1 MSSTTP
7 YLPPLQPKAVRP
19 AVSLLQSPPS
29 KDSSQLRPIL
39 LMVMLLPMGY
49 PKLQQASKT
58 PCPLIFLSQPSL
70 ISHLLPLCGLLRG
83 LLKGPYSLDTPPR
96 SAELLR
102 SLCGPGKAAGIV
114 TAISTTLSFVFHADR
129 EMRC

>member
-7 YLPPLQPKAVRP
+7 YLPPPQRKAVRP

-39 LMVMLLPMGY
+39 LMVMLLPVGF

-83 LLKGPYSLDTPPR
+83 LLKGPYSLDTPPPDLQ
-96 SAELLR
+96 SCSGAYVPLGKLLA
-102 SLCGPGKAAGIV
+102 S
-114 TAISTTLSFVFHADR
+114 
-129 EMRC
+129 